1 MSNALKFRTITNGV
15 HKVATDNFGVEFH
28 VQRVVFGGKASESWV
43 AYMVDSGQ
51 KTYDNLIRRASY
63 QQAINACNTAAG
75 KRF

>member
-15 HKVATDNFGVEFH
+15 HKVATDNFGTEFH
-28 VQRVVFGGKASESWV
+28 VQRVVFGGKASESWI
-43 AYMVDSGQ
+43 AYTVGNGH
-51 KTYDNLIRRASY
+51 TDNLASRASY